1 MGQHRSRGRSPGA
14 RRTRRGVAAP
24 AWRAA
29 RPSLR
34 RGPARRDRS
43 RAAIAGERRD
53 RTRPATAGET
63 EASRHSSPGGAAA
76 APRAGA
82 AGQAGETSARTG
94 PAVRAR
100 TDLRAG
106 GAPRAGG
113 KRQRPGRARV
123 RGAVAACASWVEGG
137 TRSVRALAWARS
149 LLGSSREGAP
159 PRSLPRTAGHPG
171 PGPVNRDSS
180 GSRGPRCYSSPT
192 AAARRPL
199 RRRRPSC
206 GCPRAGR
213 RSSRPGRAA

>member
-76 APRAGA
+76 APGAGA

-137 TRSVRALAWARS
+137 KVAFRSGVGVGAFA
-149 LLGSSREGAP
+149 SRVID
-159 PRSLPRTAGHPG
+159 RTAGHPG
-171 PGPVNRDSS
+171 PGPVNRNSS